1 MPKLEDS
8 STRAWDA
15 VAKDWVRH
23 ADENDYRNLILMPFT
38 LEMLGDVRNA
48 RILDLGCGE
57 GGYSRELAARGAKV
71 VGVDGSAELIAT
83 ATQRSA
89 EVGYRIEFVC
99 ANVSDLQPLAS
110 NNFDIVLASM
120 VLMDVEDYGRAID
133 EVWRV
138 LAPDGQL
145 LMSITHPCF
154 STPDSGWV
162 RSEPGGKKHFAVDR
176 YFERC
181 AWEDFIMA
189 MVFIS
194 LNFENLP
201 PPPNISRGRSVLSN
215 CSAFPI
221 FCSCAGVGP
230 LRDKRH
236 RGFIATWVLP
246 PFAVMVAAC

>member
-1 MPKLEDS
+1 MPKPEDS
-8 STRAWDA
+8 STRSWNA

-23 ADENDYRNLILMPFT
+23 ADENDYRNYLLLPFT
-38 LEMLGDVRNA
+38 LELLGDVRNA

-83 ATQRSA
+83 AAQRSA
-89 EVGYRIEFVC
+89 EAGHPIEFVC
-99 ANVSDLQPLAS
+99 ANASDLEPIVS
-110 NNFDIVLASM
+110 NSFEIVLASM

-162 RSEPGGKKHFAVDR
+162 RSEAGEKKHFAVDR

-181 AWEDFIMA
+181 AWEDFITPQ
-189 MVFIS
+189 FRR
-194 LNFENLP
+194 P
-201 PPPNISRGRSVLSN
+201 VLRRHQ
-215 CSAFPI
+215 
-221 FCSCAGVGP
+221 P
-230 LRDKRH
+230 LEDYLH
-236 RGFIATWVLP
+236 PLIGRGFHLTEFREPTATAEQIARSERLAQLQRIPYFLFMRWRKP
-246 PFAVMVAAC
+246 AA